1 GFGDGT
7 PAPMVAKEGKNES
20 TTAPVAPRSD
30 LTTALRAVAASAE
43 ERPQAVVVV
52 SDGRLDDP
60 PEDANRESLAALGRE
75 LKVPIHAIAT
85 TQEVPPDASVRR
97 VSAAGAAVA
106 HVPLPLRVEVGCS
119 GGLSCD
125 ELTVTARELRE
136 DGPPA
141 LLATGLSHLKDG
153 KGTVD

>member
-1 GFGDGT
+1 DPGD
-7 PAPMVAKEGKNES
+7 
-20 TTAPVAPRSD
+20 
-30 LTTALRAVAASAE
+30 
-43 ERPQAVVVV
+43 ERPKEA
-52 SDGRLDDP
+52 L
-60 PEDANRESLAALGRE
+60 EALGRE
-75 LKVPIHAIAT
+75 LKVSVHTVAT
-85 TQEVPPDASVRR
+85 TREALPDASVRR

-141 LLATGLSHLKDG
+141 LLATGLSPLKDG
-153 KGTVD
+153 KGNVGLAVRLDRAGPRILEVGITA